1 MSLKLAIFAAELT
14 LKNYEKEYPDDPRP
28 RQAIEAARKVL
39 KADTAQNRLAAHV
52 AADAAHAAY
61 MAAGAAHAADVAAN
75 VAADAADV
83 AAHAAHAAYVA
94 YVAADVAYV
103 AADAAARNKI
113 LSQCHNYIV
122 KNLILEGEK

>member
-1 MSLKLAIFAAELT
+1 MSIKLAIFAAELV
-14 LKNYEKEYPDDPRP
+14 LENYEKEYPDDPRP

-39 KADTAQNRLAAHV
+39 KADTAQNRLAAHM
-52 AADAAHAAY
+52 AAGAAHAAY
-61 MAAGAAHAADVAAN
+61 MAAGAAHAADVAAD
-75 VAADAADV
+75 AAANAADV
-83 AAHAAHAAYVA
+83 AAHAAHAAY
-94 YVAADVAYV
+94 VAYV